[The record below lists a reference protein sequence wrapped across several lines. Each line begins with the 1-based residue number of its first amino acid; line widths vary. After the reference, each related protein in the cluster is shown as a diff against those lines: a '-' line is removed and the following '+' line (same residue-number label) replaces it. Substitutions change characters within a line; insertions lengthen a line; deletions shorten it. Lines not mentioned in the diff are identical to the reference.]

1 MIHPVHRT
9 EREKKWFFF
18 FLFFD
23 STLIKIKNKNDGWN
37 FLSKKIYKEKVSSWP
52 HIFWCDC
59 RGWGHWVEVYSTPLY
74 LLVFIFFYCAVIDFF
89 FPMFLFNCQLLNI
102 LLFSFSNLELFY
114 FFFFL
119 NASIFYNLLNCQ
131 VIFFLSNFFF
141 FWIVFAMWL
150 ESNTHKD
157 EFYQYFHIS
166 MDSTST
172 FLLYH

>member
-1 MIHPVHRT
+1 M
-9 EREKKWFFF
+9 
-18 FLFFD
+18 
-23 STLIKIKNKNDGWN
+23 
-37 FLSKKIYKEKVSSWP
+37 SKKIYKEKVSSWP

-114 FFFFL
+114 FFFL

-131 VIFFLSNFFF
+131 VIFFLSNFF